1 MVHTDGPRAIRRL
14 NFSMALLVAWVAT
27 HTTLPRAACGD
38 EPKAKSVAPTVRC
51 LAYSPDGLSLA
62 IAGNEDKDGLLVVWN
77 LNLLRPR
84 FRRREPVGCRSVA
97 FSPDGRT
104 IALARD
110 APDVLLLDARSG
122 EPSKTIAGHRNNVMC
137 LTFTPDGRK
146 LITGAADRT
155 VRIWDVATGK
165 EEAVLAEHKEAV
177 FGVDISRDGK
187 KLATTDGRGGTAR
200 LWDLG
205 ARRVLHSFDQQF
217 TLIPHVRFSPDGR
230 LLAIS
235 SWRGT
240 LNLLDTE
247 AFGNRMHFQNNHGIK
262 WSDFSP
268 DQKWLAVASF
278 STVVEVHPFN
288 RAVDEVTKERI
299 AALLTKFQDDSY
311 PIREAAHRDL
321 AELAM
326 AAEPQLREGTKS
338 PLAEVRWRCR
348 KLLARLS
355 QPESAVRLEGHKGE
369 ITCVRF
375 SPDGRQL
382 ASGDDQGE
390 VRFWSVG
397 DWKAEARIPIT
408 GARVRRD

>member
-1 MVHTDGPRAIRRL
+1 MVRTNDPQAVRRL
-14 NFSMALLVAWVAT
+14 KIGAALLGLWVEAYT
-27 HTTLPRAACGD
+27 AVPRTACGD
-38 EPKAKSVAPTVRC
+38 EPQAKPVPPTVRC

-62 IAGNEDKDGLLVVWN
+62 IAGNEDKRGLLVVWD
-77 LNLLRPR
+77 LKVLKPR
-84 FRRREPVGCRSVA
+84 FRHREPVGCRSVA

-110 APDVLLLDARSG
+110 APDALLLDAGSG
-122 EPSKTIAGHRNNVMC
+122 EPSKVLVGHRNNVMC
-137 LTFTPDGRK
+137 LTFTPDGHK

-165 EEAVLAEHKEAV
+165 EEAVLEEQKEAI
-177 FGVDISRDGK
+177 FSVDVSRDGK
-187 KLATTDGRGGTAR
+187 RMATTDGRGGTAR
-200 LWDLG
+200 LWDLER
-205 ARRVLHSFDQQF
+205 RRVLHSIDQPF

-240 LNLLDTE
+240 LSLLDTTTY
-247 AFGNRMHFQNNHGIK
+247 GIRMHFQNNHGIK

-288 RAVDEVTKERI
+288 LAIDEVTKVKV
-299 AALLTKFQDDSY
+299 AALLSKFQDDSC
-311 PIREAAHRDL
+311 PVREAAHR
-321 AELAM
+321 ELAAIAT
-326 AAEPQLREGTKS
+326 AAEPQLREGAIS
-338 PLAEVRWRCR
+338 DSAEVRWRCR

-369 ITCVRF
+369 LTCVAF
-375 SPDGRQL
+375 SPDGRHL
-382 ASGDDQGE
+382 ASGDDQGD
-390 VRFWSVG
+390 VRLWRI
-397 DWKAEARIPIT
+397 DNWKAEASIPIT
-408 GARVRRD
+408 EATTRRN